1 MYILAYIQRVY
12 CTVRV
17 RFLFQRF
24 IVYSVYNS
32 VLHTYSVIHFSNN
45 YAPAPVGKGAINV
58 AFVRSS
64 VAYTANSRTQRLSV
78 PKFGRFSTLDTTG
91 IPVSTSNG
99 QRSRSPGPLML
110 TRIVHYIVRMA
121 RPTNFKFDIWIEDDD
136 PHQQQAP

>member
-78 PKFGRFSTLDTTG
+78 PKFGRKVLHLRYDWHTSFNVKWSKVKVTRPINADTHRALY
-91 IPVSTSNG
+91 SSNG
-99 QRSRSPGPLML
+99 KTYELQIRYM
-110 TRIVHYIVRMA
+110 
-121 RPTNFKFDIWIEDDD
+121 D
-136 PHQQQAP
+136 